1 MHDTFNQILLL
12 MATAVAVSIFFRRL
26 QLPSVLAYMLV
37 GLFLGPFMLNWLELN
52 DTIIFV
58 SELGLVFLLFSLGLE
73 FSIPRMIA
81 LRRLVLLLGGLQV
94 LISTFI
100 ISLVLIVFGVDAKVA
115 FIVAG
120 ALSMS
125 STAIVTKELNTSK
138 SLHTNHGQA
147 IISVLIFQ
155 DLAAVVF
162 LIAVPVLSG
171 GKNIDFFSL
180 SLAYDL
186 LKGLVLFTIMLTVG
200 KWLIPKMFLLIGKT
214 QSEEVFSLSVLF
226 LALSAGAITH
236 AVGLS
241 MELGAFIAGMLLAES
256 RYLHQ
261 IESNIKPFR
270 DILLGLFF
278 IYVGMLINPSVV
290 LEYWYWVVLGL
301 FGLLFGK
308 ASLIYA
314 LAKWLNKQTSSAL
327 RIGIYLAQG
336 GEFGFA
342 LLALGVKH
350 NSIGDNVAALV
361 VAIIVTSMALT
372 PVLVK
377 FAEKLAKNLDG
388 EVKDNLTTEDEI
400 HEQLPDLNLSEHVII
415 CGFGRVGQ
423 TVHRF
428 LQQENIPHIAVD
440 KDADRV
446 NIAAA
451 IGEPVV
457 KGNPKSKEVLK
468 SLSLASA
475 KLLIITVDNVE
486 TSKKIIEAARTISQ
500 TIPIIVR
507 TRDETGIDKIK
518 EAGATDIVPEV
529 LEGGLTLVSHALLT
543 VGVPFHQVTHTLR
556 KARMEKYEV
565 LRKYVYGD
573 KSNEE
578 DLTMEQQRMQAVYLT
593 ENAWALGKE
602 LADLKL
608 KDLNVKAVSLKREEN
623 EEIPNPSCDIV
634 LNEGDLLVIC
644 GTSSQVDE
652 AEHRL
657 LAGFRE

>member
-1 MHDTFNQILLL
+1 MQDTFNQILLL
-12 MATAVAVSIFFRRL
+12 MATAVAVTILFRRL

-37 GLFLGPFMLNWLELN
+37 GLSLGPFALNWLELN
-52 DTIIFV
+52 ESIVFV

-94 LISTFI
+94 IITTLA
-100 ISLVLIVFGVDAKVA
+100 ISLLLIFFGIDGKVA

-120 ALSMS
+120 ALAMS
-125 STAIVTKELNTSK
+125 STAIVTKELNSTK
-138 SLHTNHGQA
+138 SLHTSYGQA

-171 GKNIDFFSL
+171 GDINFFSL

-186 LKGLVLFTIMLTVG
+186 LKGLVLFTIMLTLG

-226 LALSAGAITH
+226 LALAAGAITH

-256 RYLHQ
+256 RYLQQ
-261 IESNIKPFR
+261 IESNIRPFR

-278 IYVGMLINPSVV
+278 IYVGMLINPQVV
-290 LEYWYWVVLGL
+290 FENLHWVLLGL

-308 ASLIYA
+308 AILIYI
-314 LAKWLNKQTSSAL
+314 LSKWLNKKISSAI

-342 LLALGVKH
+342 LLAVGVKH
-350 NSIGDNVAALV
+350 NSIGDEVAALV
-361 VAIIVTSMALT
+361 VAIIVMSMALT
-372 PVLVK
+372 PLLVK
-377 FAEKLAKNLDG
+377 IAERIARGLDG
-388 EVKDNLTTEDEI
+388 EIKDVLVGDEEI
-400 HEQLPDLNLSEHVII
+400 QDQLPELNLSDHVII

-428 LQQENIPHIAVD
+428 LQQEGIEHIAID
-440 KDADRV
+440 KDPERV
-446 NIAAA
+446 TLAAA

-457 KGNPKSKEVLK
+457 KGNAKNKNVLE
-468 SLSLASA
+468 SLSLNSA
-475 KLLIITVDNVE
+475 KLLVITVDN
-486 TSKKIIEAARTISQ
+486 TDSAKKIIETARSISEDL
-500 TIPIIVR
+500 PILVR

-543 VGVPFHQVTHTLR
+543 VGVPFHQVTQTIR
-556 KARMEKYEV
+556 KARMEKYDI

-573 KSNEE
+573 NSNEE

-593 ENAWALGKE
+593 ENAWALGKHIS
-602 LADLKL
+602 DMKF
-608 KDLNVKAVSLKREEN
+608 KDLNVKAVSLKRQDN
-623 EEIPNPSCDIV
+623 EEIVNPTNDI
-634 LNEGDLLVIC
+634 LLSEGDLLVIC
-644 GTSSQVDE
+644 GISNQVDE

-657 LAGFRE
+657 LAGFS

>member
-1 MHDTFNQILLL
+1 MLHDTFNQILLL
-12 MATAVAVSIFFRRL
+12 MAMAVAVSIFFRRL

-37 GLFLGPFMLNWLELN
+37 GLALGPFALNWLELN
-52 DTIIFV
+52 ETIIFV

-81 LRRLVLLLGGLQV
+81 LRRLVFLLGGLQV
-94 LISTFI
+94 IISTLLG
-100 ISLVLIVFGVDAKVA
+100 SLLLIFLGIDAKVA

-125 STAIVTKELNTSK
+125 STAIVTKELNSSQ
-138 SLHTNHGQA
+138 SLHTSYGQA
-147 IISVLIFQ
+147 MISVLIFQ

-171 GKNIDFFSL
+171 AGINFFSL

-186 LKGLVLFTIMLTVG
+186 LKGFVLFSIMLTLG
-200 KWLIPKMFLLIGKT
+200 RWLIPRIFSLIGRT

-226 LALSAGAITH
+226 LALAAGAITH

-256 RYLHQ
+256 RYLQQ
-261 IESNIKPFR
+261 IESNIRPFR

-278 IYVGMLINPSVV
+278 IYVGMLINPSLV
-290 LEYWYWVVLGL
+290 LANWYWALSGLLGL
-301 FGLLFGK
+301 LIGK
-308 ASLIYA
+308 GIIIYF
-314 LAKWLNKQTSSAL
+314 LSKWLKKKTSSAL

-350 NSIGDNVAALV
+350 NSIGAGLAALV
-361 VAIIVTSMALT
+361 VAIVVMSMALT
-372 PVLVK
+372 PILVK
-377 FAEKLAKNLDG
+377 FAEKLAKNIDEP
-388 EVKDNLTTEDEI
+388 EVEISPAEDELN
-400 HEQLPDLNLSEHVII
+400 EELPDLNISGHVII

-428 LQQENIPHIAVD
+428 LQQESIEHIALD
-440 KDADRV
+440 KNPERV
-446 NIAAA
+446 
-451 IGEPVV
+451 
-457 KGNPKSKEVLK
+457 
-468 SLSLASA
+468 SLASA
-475 KLLIITVDNVE
+475 LGEPVIKGNAKTKSTLESISLATSKLLVITVDNIE
-486 TSKKIIEAARTISQ
+486 TAIKIIETARSISASV
-500 TIPIIVR
+500 PILVR
-507 TRDETGIDKIK
+507 TRDDTGIDKIK

-543 VGVPFHQVTHTLR
+543 VGVPFHQVTHILR
-556 KARMEKYEV
+556 KVRMEKYDV

-573 KSNEE
+573 KTNEE
-578 DLTMEQQRMQAVYLT
+578 DLTMEQQRIQAVFLT
-593 ENAWALGKE
+593 ENAWALGKP
-602 LADLKL
+602 LNDLNL
-608 KDLNVKAVSLKREEN
+608 KELNVKAVSLKRQDK
-623 EEIPNPSCDIV
+623 EEILSPTGDII
-634 LNEGDLLVIC
+634 LSEGDLIIIS
-644 GTSSQVDE
+644 GDSTQVDE

-657 LAGFRE
+657 LVGFV